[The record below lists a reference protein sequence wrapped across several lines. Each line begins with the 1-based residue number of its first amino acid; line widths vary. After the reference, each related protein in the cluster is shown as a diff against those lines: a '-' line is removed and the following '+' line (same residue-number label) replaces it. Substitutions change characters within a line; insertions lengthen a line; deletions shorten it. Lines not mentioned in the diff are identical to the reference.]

1 MIKDPEDPTHI
12 VWNPEMEFSNSIK
25 NMPKSTFNNI
35 ETMKK
40 GFKFSKVFDQTATQL
55 VFVSLSHSSKESR
68 KCLTH
73 SDLPLTNSLMYA
85 CLSAEFTS

>member
-25 NMPKSTFNNI
+25 NMPKSTFNSI

-40 GFKFSKVFDQTATQL
+40 GFKFNKVFDQTATQL
-55 VFVSLSHSSKESR
+55 VFVSLFSFLEGI
-68 KCLTH
+68 
-73 SDLPLTNSLMYA
+73 
-85 CLSAEFTS
+85 

>member
-40 GFKFSKVFDQTATQL
+40 GFKFSKEFDQTATQL
-55 VFVSLSHSSKESR
+55 VFVSLFSFLEGI
-68 KCLTH
+68 
-73 SDLPLTNSLMYA
+73 
-85 CLSAEFTS
+85 